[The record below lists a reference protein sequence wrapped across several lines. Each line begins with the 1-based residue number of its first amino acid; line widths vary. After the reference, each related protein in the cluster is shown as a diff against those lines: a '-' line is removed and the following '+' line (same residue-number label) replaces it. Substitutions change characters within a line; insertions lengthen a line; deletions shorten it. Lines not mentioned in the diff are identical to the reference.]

1 MSEYSEE
8 ALVAEATAV
17 LGDDPPVLAAGVFGL
32 AGLLTAATGGLVA
45 GSMIGDLGGGI
56 ATQIGGA
63 VLGDLAAKHAYAESK
78 GASLQLLVAVTAT
91 HIHVLNRN
99 PGERLAASLATFER
113 AHCEVTVRKFGLSRR
128 VELRDTTGGEALSLT
143 GTTARLSPLAKGDR
157 LVLELLGT

>member
-8 ALVAEATAV
+8 ALVAEATSV

-32 AGLLTAATGGLVA
+32 AGLVTAATGGLVA
-45 GSMIGDLGGGI
+45 GSMIGGLTDSI
-56 ATQIGGA
+56 AGQVGGA
-63 VLGDLAAKHAYAESK
+63 LLGDIAAKHAYAESK
-78 GASLQLLVAVTAT
+78 GATLQLVVAVTAT
-91 HIHVLNRN
+91 HIHVLNRD
-99 PGERLAASLATFER
+99 PGERLAAALATFER
-113 AHCEVTVRKFGLSRR
+113 ETCEVTVRKFGLSRR